1 MEEVTFLP
9 CWLQGRVSNPREGA
23 LQENVAKGKRMLL
36 LPLAAEYI
44 SWIKE
49 VNHLSMESN
58 VWSLNIEMVSMVSFI
73 LFRRVES
80 NLCRIAM
87 NSGTQWYSMWNQIW
101 MISACNVPETFVCFP
116 SGEHAQM
123 GVFLMNFMRFGC
135 LCFASHSH
143 LGSVL
148 ESNIYIWQFGY
159 TCARR
164 DNDLLEC
171 VYIQFIY
178 LY

>member
-58 VWSLNIEMVSMVSFI
+58 VWSLNIEMVSFI
-73 LFRRVES
+73 LFTSASRCVES

-87 NSGTQWYSMWNQIW
+87 NSGTQWYSMWNQTW
-101 MISACNVPETFVCFP
+101 MISPCNVQIFLYVFLPENMHRWVFFDEFHEVWMFVFRFP
-116 SGEHAQM
+116 SP
-123 GVFLMNFMRFGC
+123 FG
-135 LCFASHSH
+135 
-143 LGSVL
+143 
-148 ESNIYIWQFGY
+148 I
-159 TCARR
+159 CAR
-164 DNDLLEC
+164 
-171 VYIQFIY
+171 VKYFY
-178 LY
+178 LAVWLHMCTSW

>member
-9 CWLQGRVSNPREGA
+9 CWLQGRVSDPREGA

-73 LFRRVES
+73 LFRCVES

-87 NSGTQWYSMWNQIW
+87 NSGTQWYSNGIRFGWFQ
-101 MISACNVPETFVCFP
+101 
-116 SGEHAQM
+116 HATSRFFCM
-123 GVFLMNFMRFGC
+123 FSFRRTCTDGCFLMNFMRFGC
-135 LCFASHSH
+135 LRFASHSH

-148 ESNIYIWQFGY
+148 ESNIFIWQFGY
-159 TCARR
+159 VHVVIMTCW
-164 DNDLLEC
+164 N
-171 VYIQFIY
+171 V
-178 LY
+178 